1 MQASAEI
8 QEKGILKSF
17 SGGEIHEIIRWSSE

>member
-1 MQASAEI
+1 MQGAEI